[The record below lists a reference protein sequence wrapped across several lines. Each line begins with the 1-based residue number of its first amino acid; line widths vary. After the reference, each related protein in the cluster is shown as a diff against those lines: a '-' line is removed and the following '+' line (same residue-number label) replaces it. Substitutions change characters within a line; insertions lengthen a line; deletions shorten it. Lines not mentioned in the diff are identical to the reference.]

1 MAGNFCEVQIFVL
14 FVVALELLDKGH
26 GQKYVE
32 AIARQATIDTGIQL
46 ANSVCNSSMYLSSP
60 CCS

>member
-14 FVVALELLDKGH
+14 FVVDLELLNKGH

-32 AIARQATIDTGIQL
+32 TIARQATIDTGI
-46 ANSVCNSSMYLSSP
+46 
-60 CCS
+60 